1 MVNGEVIKK
10 QEIKAREF
18 ILSNPLEL
26 PDPSYIDRIEEPF
39 VKVDMI
45 TPQAHQGA
53 IMQLAADKRGTY
65 KNTEYLEGGISGKR
79 IILHYEMPLTS
90 IIVDFYDKLKSVSS
104 GYATLNYELLGY
116 RQADA
121 VRLDI
126 LVAEEAVDAFATIVY
141 RDEAYSAGKK
151 IVKKLKEVLPRQQ
164 FEVKI
169 QAAVGGKIIAAEKL
183 PALRKDVTAKLSGG
197 DVTRKRKLLEKQKK
211 GKKRLKELGTSKMVI
226 PPSAYLA
233 VFKK

>member
-1 MVNGEVIKK
+1 
-10 QEIKAREF
+10 
-18 ILSNPLEL
+18 
-26 PDPSYIDRIEEPF
+26 
-39 VKVDMI
+39 
-45 TPQAHQGA
+45 
-53 IMQLAADKRGTY
+53 
-65 KNTEYLEGGISGKR
+65 
-79 IILHYEMPLTS
+79 
-90 IIVDFYDKLKSVSS
+90 
-104 GYATLNYELLGY
+104 
-116 RQADA
+116 